1 MNPAPYFSSSSKVWA
16 ARDWVFGIEELGYTG
31 WEIVADGNYRLDNP
45 DNFAA
50 IRENLESTGLLT
62 TVHAPYSDLNLASL
76 NYPIWRESI
85 RQICSCIHHAADL
98 TDRVTVHP
106 GFVSPVG
113 KLVPEKVW
121 EMQKTA
127 LVEIGRYAE
136 DHGIL
141 ACVENMISI
150 KDFLCRYPEEI
161 LGLTEGIPGIGITLD
176 VGHANTNGLVDAF
189 LKYIKEVNH
198 LHIHDNHGQS
208 DEHLALGD
216 GAIDWKKVGSVIARD
231 YSGGVAVI
239 EGRTLEE
246 AKRSLAAFRKWFV

>member
-1 MNPAPYFSSSSKVWA
+1 MSLLPYFSSSSKVWES
-16 ARDWVFGIEELGYTG
+16 RDWIFGIEEIGYTG
-31 WEIVADGNYRLDNP
+31 WEIVADGNYRLDDP
-45 DNFAA
+45 VNFAA
-50 IRENLESTGLLT
+50 IRENLASTDLLV

-85 RQICSCIHHAADL
+85 RQICCCICHAAEL
-98 TDRVTVHP
+98 TDRVTIHP
-106 GFVSPVG
+106 GFVSPMG

-136 DHGIL
+136 DHGVL
-141 ACVENMISI
+141 ACVENMINI
-150 KDFLCRYPEEI
+150 RDFLCRYPEEI
-161 LGLTEGIPGIGITLD
+161 LGLTEGILGIGITLD
-176 VGHANTNGLVDAF
+176 VGHANTNGQVDAF
-189 LKYIKEVNH
+189 LKYVGEVDH

-216 GAIDWKKVGSVIARD
+216 GVIAWEKVGQVIARD
-231 YSGGVAVI
+231 YSGPVVI

>member
-1 MNPAPYFSSSSKVWA
+1 MSLDPYFSSSSKVWA
-16 ARDWVFGIEELGYTG
+16 ERDWVFEIEDLGYAG
-31 WEIVADGNYRLDNP
+31 WEIVADGNYRLEIP
-45 DNFAA
+45 ENFAA
-50 IRENLESTGLLT
+50 IREILESTGLLA

-85 RQICSCIHHAADL
+85 RQICSCIHLAADL
-98 TDRVTVHP
+98 TDRVTIHP

-113 KLVPEKVW
+113 KLVPDKVW
-121 EMQKTA
+121 EVQKTA

-136 DHGIL
+136 DHGVL

-161 LGLTEGIPGIGITLD
+161 LGLTEGIPGIGITFDL
-176 VGHANTNGLVDAF
+176 GHANTNGLVDAF
-189 LKYIKEVNH
+189 LRYIGEFDH
-198 LHIHDNHGQS
+198 MHIHDNHGQS

-216 GAIDWKKVGSVIARD
+216 GAIAWEKVGPAIARG
-231 YSGGVAVI
+231 YSGVVVV

-246 AKRSLAAFRKWFV
+246 ARRSLAAFRKWFV

>member
-1 MNPAPYFSSSSKVWA
+1 MTVSPYFSSSAKVWER
-16 ARDWVFGIEELGYTG
+16 RDWVFEIEEIGYSG
-31 WEIVADGNYRLDNP
+31 WEIVADGNYRLDIP
-45 DNFAA
+45 ENFTA
-50 IRENLESTGLLT
+50 IQEILDSTGLSA

-85 RQICSCIHHAADL
+85 RQICICIHHAADL
-98 TDRVTVHP
+98 TDKVTVHP

-113 KLVPEKVW
+113 RLVPEKVW

-136 DHGIL
+136 DCGVL

-150 KDFLCRYPEEI
+150 DAFLCRYPEEL
-161 LGLTEGIPGIGITLD
+161 LGLTEGIPGIGITFD
-176 VGHANTNGLVDAF
+176 VGHANTNGLVDSF
-189 LKYIKEVNH
+189 LNYLGEVDH
-198 LHIHDNHGQS
+198 MHIHDNHGES

-216 GAIDWKKVGSVIARD
+216 GTIAWEDVGRAVARD
-231 YSGGVAVI
+231 YTGVAVV

-246 AKRSLAAFRKWFV
+246 ARRSLEVFRRWFV

>member
-1 MNPAPYFSSSSKVWA
+1 MSLAPYFSSSSKVWA
-16 ARDWVFGIEELGYTG
+16 ARDWVFGIEEMGYTG

-50 IRENLESTGLLT
+50 IRENLESTGLLA

-127 LVEIGRYAE
+127 LVEIGKYAE